1 MTKRQKNTRASQ
13 DGGNDSASR
22 DKYRDNDDMRAPLSG
37 KERAGTDPDTKTEAR
52 GDTREEVGNVA
63 RGTDA
68 EPTGPE
74 GNDRTRG
81 RPQPDVFDADL
92 ETDNRRKA

>member
-1 MTKRQKNTRASQ
+1 MTRQKKNTGDSHSSR
-13 DGGNDSASR
+13 NDSASR
-22 DKYRDNDDMRAPLSG
+22 DKYRDNDDMRGPLSG
-37 KERAGTDPDTKTEAR
+37 NERTGVDSDTKTEAR
-52 GDTREEVGNVA
+52 GDAREDVGNVA
-63 RGTDA
+63 RGTAA